1 MSTLRIPGTSGANSS
16 TLNAAK
22 GALAGAGAGAAAGS
36 TTSSNKAAPKSYPF
50 WLGGAAGCCAAS
62 ITHPLDLTK
71 YRLQTATVKQGMFRT
86 IVKSVQAEGVTSL
99 WHGLTATLLRQFTYS
114 VTRFAVYE
122 DTKSRV
128 TARTGKAPTAGEL
141 ALCSGTAGAVAG
153 VVGNPAE
160 IVLVRMCSDL
170 NLPKESRYGYKNCVD
185 GLVRIVKDDGA
196 ATLFRGLSPNVV
208 RSVVMNV
215 SQLGSYDLFKGILQS
230 LNVIP
235 DGPVLQTAA
244 SFCAGTLC
252 TTLCTP
258 IDVVKSRVQNL
269 KKGAGGSVSVS
280 NVIRDAIA
288 KDGPTVFFRGWTP
301 AWLRLQ
307 PQTTLLFL
315 FFEQF
320 KMLVDKSRES
330 KALGEV
336 RSSS

>member
-1 MSTLRIPGTSGANSS
+1 MSS
-16 TLNAAK
+16 TLSKFAGSGSGASGSGAMNAAK
-22 GALAGAGAGAAAGS
+22 TAVASANQS
-36 TTSSNKAAPKSYPF
+36 TATGLNKPAQKTYPF

-71 YRLQTATVKQGMFRT
+71 YRLQTAAVKQGMFRT
-86 IVKSVQAEGVTSL
+86 IVLSVKTEGITSL

-122 DTKSRV
+122 DMKGRMTQRS
-128 TARTGKAPTAGEL
+128 GKAPTTGEL
-141 ALCSGTAGAVAG
+141 AACAATAGALAG

-170 NLPKESRYGYKNCVD
+170 NLPKEARYGYRNCID
-185 GLVRIVKDDGA
+185 GVIRIARDESA
-196 ATLFRGLSPNVV
+196 QTLFKGLGPNIV
-208 RSVVMNV
+208 RSVALNV
-215 SQLGSYDLFKGILQS
+215 SQLGSYDMFKSLLQAT
-230 LNVIP
+230 NVLP

-244 SFCAGTLC
+244 TFCAGTLC
-252 TTLCTP
+252 TTVCTP
-258 IDVVKSRVQNL
+258 IDVVKSRVQNM
-269 KKGAGGSVSVS
+269 KKGATGGGVAT
-280 NVIRDAIA
+280 VIRDAIR

-320 KMLVDKSRES
+320 KALVDKSREARHNPDIR
-330 KALGEV
+330 KTA
-336 RSSS
+336 